1 MTRCLEVDASW
12 LVCCFSQ
19 MLPGTQALSASCVP
33 SSLAHC
39 HPLVWHLMVLRWEL
53 DLSWHSSCA
62 VCQLRVTLFSQKA
75 TAFPEAP
82 LSCLTSAQISLLR
95 TGSQDHCQLEC
106 GQEKEGREGEAA
118 SQPDHLWD
126 SQLGRLSGV
135 HQTLG
140 VTPEPAGS
148 VSHASELAHA
158 PCSSLSPDT
167 GSDPPLVRALT
178 YVFILLGFYIEWNCW
193 V

>member
-1 MTRCLEVDASW
+1 MKSKKTI
-12 LVCCFSQ
+12 
-19 MLPGTQALSASCVP
+19 ALSLC
-33 SSLAHC
+33 
-39 HPLVWHLMVLRWEL
+39 
-53 DLSWHSSCA
+53 
-62 VCQLRVTLFSQKA
+62 
-75 TAFPEAP
+75 
-82 LSCLTSAQISLLR
+82 
-95 TGSQDHCQLEC
+95 
-106 GQEKEGREGEAA
+106 QEKEGREGEAA

-167 GSDPPLVRALT
+167 GSDPPLVRAGMSGKVPGKGGPSPQICVRSGQYGKTWPTASGL
-178 YVFILLGFYIEWNCW
+178 
-193 V
+193 